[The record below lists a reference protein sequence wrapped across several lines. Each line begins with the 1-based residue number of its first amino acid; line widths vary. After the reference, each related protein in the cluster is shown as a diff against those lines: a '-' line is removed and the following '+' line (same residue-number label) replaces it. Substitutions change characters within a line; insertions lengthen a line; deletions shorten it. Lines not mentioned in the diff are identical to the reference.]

1 MDTNYKS
8 IPIKVRYSI
17 INKGGQICRTS
28 KRYASDS
35 IPFYLFIFLA
45 E

>member
-17 INKGGQICRTS
+17 ILWGLQICRTL
-28 KRYASDS
+28 KKDFK
-35 IPFYLFIFLA
+35 I
-45 E
+45 